1 MNFIYYGRVKYL
13 TTEFSKKAQRTQ
25 SKMSELG
32 FLGLKDFG
40 IEFLFLLIF
49 VYLWTINNNP

>member
-1 MNFIYYGRVKYL
+1 MTAEYL

-40 IEFLFLLIF
+40 IEFLFLLIC